1 MKSKTYVLEMFPYPS
16 GNIHMG
22 HVRNYVI
29 GDICARYHK
38 LKGDDVIHPM
48 GWDAFGLPAENA
60 AIQFKTHPK
69 DWTIS
74 NIKNM
79 KAQLQKLDLDLDW
92 DRELAT
98 CNQSYYKHQ
107 QELFID
113 LYNAGLAYKKDALV
127 NWDPIDQTVLANE
140 QVIDGKGW
148 RTGAVVEQKNLSQ
161 WFFKITHYAEE
172 LLSEID
178 NLTLW
183 PEKVKAMQR
192 NWIGKSI
199 GAEIE
204 FKINSMSDKIKV
216 FTTRPDTIYGA
227 SFIAV
232 SINHKIVSYLLDKT
246 KIQEVR
252 DQFNSSVLDHEKIGI
267 PLGAD
272 CVNPVTNDNI
282 PIYIANFVLDNY
294 GEGAIFGCP
303 AHDERDFEFA
313 QKYQLPIKKVV
324 QCEDSELPYV
334 GDGILINSP
343 LLNGLNKDDAISEII
358 KFLEKNKI
366 GNKSI
371 NYKIRDWGVSRQRY
385 WGCPIPVIYYEDG
398 TYRVLDKDE
407 LPVVLPDD
415 ILLEGKGNALLNNDK
430 WRRIVCPKTKKIAF
444 RETDT
449 LDTFVD
455 SSWYYIR
462 FLNNQLEKPFKT
474 ADINKYLPVDKY
486 IGGIEHAILHLLYSR
501 FFMKA
506 LRDIYKLEV
515 SEPFKQLFT
524 QGMITHKTY
533 KTNNREWVMPADV
546 ALVDG
551 RLIHQKTKESII
563 EGPSEKM
570 SKSKKNVIEPNEILE
585 NFGIDATRVFMVSDS
600 PPDRELE
607 WTDEG
612 IQSSKNLIN
621 RLEKYFD
628 QNKTQISESAIVFV
642 EKFVHDMEKNILNF
656 SLNKC
661 VANIY
666 TLINFLEKNKIYLGN
681 SDLSKK
687 VLICLFPIIPGLS
700 SALYNKLFNDEMSGH
715 SWPKIN
721 QTLIE
726 ENEINLPIQIK
737 GKLITTINTKKGYN
751 EEELLEKIYKI
762 KKINNKING
771 KKIVRVI
778 NVQDKIIN
786 IITS

>member
-1 MKSKTYVLEMFPYPS
+1 
-16 GNIHMG
+16 MG

-38 LKGDDVIHPM
+38 LKGDEVIHPM

-60 AIQFKTHPK
+60 AIQYGTHPK
-69 DWTIS
+69 DWTLS
-74 NIKNM
+74 NIDNM
-79 KAQLQKLDLDLDW
+79 KSQLQKLDLDLDW
-92 DRELAT
+92 DREIAT
-98 CNQSYYKHQ
+98 CNEDYYKHQ

-113 LYNAGLAYKKDALV
+113 LYKAGLAYKKDALV
-127 NWDPIDQTVLANE
+127 NWDPVDQTVLANE

-148 RTGAVVEQKNLSQ
+148 RTGAPVEQKKLSQ

-172 LLSEID
+172 LLSEIE
-178 NLTLW
+178 NLHLW
-183 PEKVKAMQR
+183 PEKVKVMQK
-192 NWIGKSI
+192 NWIGKSV

-204 FKINSMSDKIKV
+204 FQIKEINKKIKI

-227 SFIAV
+227 TFIAL
-232 SINHKIVSYLLDKT
+232 SINHKVVSEFVDKSEVLKIKRLFSDIEHDKEKLGFPLDFT
-246 KIQEVR
+246 CI
-252 DQFNSSVLDHEKIGI
+252 
-267 PLGAD
+267 
-272 CVNPVTNDNI
+272 NPITNEAV
-282 PIYIANFVLDNY
+282 PVFIANFVLDNY

-313 QKYQLPIKKVV
+313 KKYQLPIKKVIECSDD
-324 QCEDSELPYV
+324 QLPYT
-334 GDGILINSP
+334 GDGIIINSP
-343 LLNGLNKDDAISEII
+343 LLNGLNKNQAIAKII
-358 KFLEKNKI
+358 EYLENSNI

-398 TYRVLDKDE
+398 TYRVLEKDE
-407 LPVVLPDD
+407 LPVILPYDVS
-415 ILLEGKGNALLNNDK
+415 LEGKGNALLKNDS
-430 WRRIVCPKTKKIAF
+430 WRKITCSKTKKTAF

-462 FLNNQLEKPFKT
+462 FLNNRLDKPFN
-474 ADINKYLPVDKY
+474 AEDVNKYLPVDKY

-506 LRDIYKLEV
+506 LRDIYKLKV
-515 SEPFKQLFT
+515 DEPFKQLFT

-533 KTNNREWVMPADV
+533 QTHDKNWVMPADI
-546 ALVDG
+546 ALVNG
-551 RLIHQKTKESII
+551 SLMHQKTKEPII

-585 NFGIDATRVFMVSDS
+585 NFGIDATRIFMISDS

-621 RLEKYFD
+621 RLERYFD
-628 QNKTQISESAIVFV
+628 HMPTEINEEAVKVI
-642 EKFVHDMEKNILNF
+642 EKFVYEMENNILNF

-666 TLINFLEKNKIYLGN
+666 TLLNYLEKNDCYLGN
-681 SDLSKK
+681 NDLSKK

-700 SALYNKLFNDEMSGH
+700 LTVSKKLFNLEVTDLF
-715 SWPKIN
+715 WPKVN
-721 QTLIE
+721 NTLIE
-726 ENEINLPIQIK
+726 EHEINLPIQIK
-737 GKLITTINTKKGYN
+737 GKFISTIDTKKGYN
-751 EEELLEKIYKI
+751 EKDLLEKIYNI
-762 KKINNKING
+762 EKINKRISG
-771 KKIVRVI
+771 KKIIKII

-786 IITS
+786 IITD

>member
-1 MKSKTYVLEMFPYPS
+1 MFPYPS

-29 GDICARYHK
+29 GDIVARFHK
-38 LKGDDVIHPM
+38 LKGDEVIHPM

-60 AIQFKTHPK
+60 AIQFGIHPR
-69 DWTIS
+69 DWTNS
-74 NIKNM
+74 NIENM
-79 KAQLQKLDLDLDW
+79 KQQLQKLDLDLDW

-98 CNQSYYKHQ
+98 CNEGYYRYQ

-148 RTGAVVEQKNLSQ
+148 RTGATVEKKTLSQ
-161 WFFKITHYAEE
+161 WFFKTTHYAEE
-172 LLSEID
+172 LLSD
-178 NLTLW
+178 LDSLTLW
-183 PEKVKAMQR
+183 PEKVKVMQK

-204 FKINSMSDKIKV
+204 FPLKDFDKKIKI

-232 SINHKIVSYLLDKT
+232 SINHKIVLELLDKSEVQ
-246 KIQEVR
+246 KIK
-252 DQFNSSVLDHEKIGI
+252 DQFNSVEYDKEKIGI
-267 PLGAD
+267 PLEAS
-272 CVNPVTNDNI
+272 CIHPITHERI
-282 PIYIANFVLDNY
+282 PLYIANFVLDNY

-303 AHDERDFEFA
+303 AHDERDFDFA
-313 QKYQLPIKKVV
+313 KKYQLPIKKVV
-324 QCEDSELPYV
+324 ECLDDQLPYT
-334 GDGILINSP
+334 GDGKIINSP
-343 LLNGLNKDDAISEII
+343 LLNGLSKDQAISKII
-358 KFLEKNKI
+358 EYIDDHKI
-366 GNKSI
+366 GKRSI
-371 NYKIRDWGVSRQRY
+371 NYKLRDWGVSRQRY

-407 LPVVLPDD
+407 LPVILPYDVS
-415 ILLEGKGNALLNNDK
+415 LEGKGNALLHNDG
-430 WRRIVCPKTKKIAF
+430 WRKIICPKSKKNAF

-462 FLNNQLEKPFKT
+462 FLNNNLNKPFNPE
-474 ADINKYLPVDKY
+474 DVNKYLPVDKY

-515 SEPFKQLFT
+515 GEPFQQLFT

-533 KTNNREWVMPADV
+533 KTNDNEWIMPADV
-546 ALVDG
+546 AIVDG
-551 RLIHQKTKESII
+551 SLVHRKTKEAVI

-570 SKSKKNVIEPNEILE
+570 SKSKKNVVEPDEILN
-585 NFGIDATRVFMVSDS
+585 NFGIDATRIFMISDS

-612 IQSSKNLIN
+612 IQGSKNLTN
-621 RLEKYFD
+621 RLERYFY
-628 QNKTQISESAIVFV
+628 QQQIENIKDAPKVVEQFV
-642 EKFVHDMEKNILNF
+642 YDMENNILNF

-666 TLINFLEKNKIYLGN
+666 TLLNYLEKNDIYLGEHE
-681 SDLSKK
+681 LSKR
-687 VLICLFPIIPGLS
+687 VLVCLFPIIPGLS
-700 SALYNKLFNDEMSGH
+700 SILSKKLFGLKISDLD
-715 SWPKIN
+715 WPEVDQK
-721 QTLIE
+721 LIGDD
-726 ENEINLPIQIK
+726 EINLPVQIK
-737 GKLITTINTKKGYN
+737 GKLVSTIETKKGYN
-751 EEELLEKIYKI
+751 EKDLLEKIYNI
-762 KKINNKING
+762 EKINNKING
-771 KKIVRVI
+771 KKIIRII

-786 IITS
+786 IITD

>member
-1 MKSKTYVLEMFPYPS
+1 MFPYPS

-38 LKGDDVIHPM
+38 LKGDEVIHPM

-60 AIQFKTHPK
+60 AINFGTHPQ
-69 DWTIS
+69 DWTLL

-79 KAQLQKLDLDLDW
+79 KNQLQDLNLDLDW
-92 DRELAT
+92 DREFAT
-98 CNQSYYKHQ
+98 CNEDYYKHQ

-113 LYNAGLAYKKDALV
+113 LYHAGLVYKKDALV

-148 RTGAVVEQKNLSQ
+148 RTGAEVEQKNLSQ

-172 LLSEID
+172 LLSDLD

-183 PEKVKAMQR
+183 PEKVKTMQR
-192 NWIGKSI
+192 NWIGKSV
-199 GAEIE
+199 GAEIN
-204 FKINSMSDKIKV
+204 FKINDLDKQIKI

-227 SFIAV
+227 SFVAISV
-232 SINHKIVSYLLDKT
+232 NHKVVADLFDNSEIQKIKDEFDKT
-246 KIQEVR
+246 EYEK
-252 DQFNSSVLDHEKIGI
+252 EKIGI
-267 PLGAD
+267 PLEIE
-272 CVNPVTNDNI
+272 CTNPVTNETI
-282 PIYIANFVLDNY
+282 PVYIANFVLDNY

-313 QKYQLPIKKVV
+313 KKYQLPIIKVV
-324 QCEDSELPYV
+324 ECEDKQLPYT
-334 GDGILINSP
+334 GDGKIINSP
-343 LLNGLNKDDAISEII
+343 LLNGLDKKEAISEII
-358 KFLEKNKI
+358 KHLENENI
-366 GNKSI
+366 GNKSV
-371 NYKIRDWGVSRQRY
+371 NFKLRDWGVSRQRY

-407 LPVVLPDD
+407 LPVVLPYEVS
-415 ILLEGKGNALLNNDK
+415 LEGKGNALLNNDQ
-430 WRRIVCPKTKKIAF
+430 WRKVICPKTKKVAF

-462 FLNNQLEKPFKT
+462 FLNNNLDKPFNVE
-474 ADINKYLPVDKY
+474 DVNKYLPVDKY

-506 LRDIYKLEV
+506 LRDIYNLKID
-515 SEPFKQLFT
+515 EPFKQLFT

-533 KTNNREWVMPADV
+533 KTKNNEWVMPKDI
-546 ALVDG
+546 ALIDG
-551 RLIHQKTKESII
+551 NLIHQKTKEDII
-563 EGPSEKM
+563 EGPTEKM
-570 SKSKKNVIEPNEILE
+570 SKSKKNVIEPKEILE
-585 NFGIDATRVFMVSDS
+585 NFGIDATRIFMISDS

-621 RLEKYFD
+621 RIERYFHHEKTELNEETF
-628 QNKTQISESAIVFV
+628 KIV
-642 EKFVHDMEKNILNF
+642 EKFVDEMEKNILSF

-666 TLINFLEKNKIYLGN
+666 TLLNFLEKNKSYIG
-681 SDLSKK
+681 SDELSKK
-687 VLICLFPIIPGLS
+687 ILVCLFPVVPKLS
-700 SALYNKLFNDEMSGH
+700 STLSKKLFDIEIKDLL
-715 SWPKIN
+715 WPEIN
-721 QTLIE
+721 YSLIE
-726 ENEINLPIQIK
+726 EDEINLPIQIK
-737 GKLITTINTKKGYN
+737 GKLISTINTKKGYN
-751 EEELLEKIYKI
+751 ERDLLEEIYKI
-762 KKINNKING
+762 EKIHNKIKDKKILKI
-771 KKIVRVI
+771 I

-786 IITS
+786 IITN

>member
-1 MKSKTYVLEMFPYPS
+1 MFPYPS

-29 GDICARYHK
+29 GDIVARFHK
-38 LKGDDVIHPM
+38 LKGDEVIHPM

-60 AIQFKTHPK
+60 AIQFGIHPR
-69 DWTIS
+69 DWTNS
-74 NIKNM
+74 NIENM
-79 KAQLQKLDLDLDW
+79 KQQLQKLDLDLDW

-98 CNQSYYKHQ
+98 CNEGYYRYQ

-148 RTGAVVEQKNLSQ
+148 RTGATVEKKTLSQ
-161 WFFKITHYAEE
+161 WFFKTTHYAEE
-172 LLSEID
+172 LLSD
-178 NLTLW
+178 LDSLTLW
-183 PEKVKAMQR
+183 PEKVKVMQK

-199 GAEIE
+199 GAEIDFQIKGRE
-204 FKINSMSDKIKV
+204 KKIKI

-232 SINHKIVSYLLDKT
+232 SVNHKIVLELLDKSEVQ
-246 KIQEVR
+246 KIK
-252 DQFNSSVLDHEKIGI
+252 DQFNSVEYDKEKIGI
-267 PLGAD
+267 PLEAN
-272 CVNPVTNDNI
+272 CIHPITHERI
-282 PIYIANFVLDNY
+282 PLYIANFVLDNY

-303 AHDERDFEFA
+303 AHDERDFDFA
-313 QKYQLPIKKVV
+313 KKYQLPIKKVLECLDD
-324 QCEDSELPYV
+324 QLPYT
-334 GDGILINSP
+334 GDGKIINSP
-343 LLNGLNKDDAISEII
+343 LLNGLSKDQAISKII
-358 KFLEKNKI
+358 EYIDDHKI
-366 GNKSI
+366 GKRSI
-371 NYKIRDWGVSRQRY
+371 NYKLRDWGVSRQRY

-407 LPVVLPDD
+407 LPVILPYDVS
-415 ILLEGKGNALLNNDK
+415 LEGKGNALLHNDG
-430 WRRIVCPKTKKIAF
+430 WRKIICPKSKKNAF

-462 FLNNQLEKPFKT
+462 FLNNNLNKPFNPE
-474 ADINKYLPVDKY
+474 DVNKYLPVDKY

-515 SEPFKQLFT
+515 GEPFQQLFT

-533 KTNNREWVMPADV
+533 KTNDNEWIMPADV
-546 ALVDG
+546 AIVDG
-551 RLIHQKTKESII
+551 NLVHRKTKEAVI

-570 SKSKKNVIEPNEILE
+570 SKSKKNVVEPDEILN
-585 NFGIDATRVFMVSDS
+585 NFGIDATRIFMISDS

-612 IQSSKNLIN
+612 IQGSKNLTN
-621 RLEKYFD
+621 RLERYFY
-628 QNKTQISESAIVFV
+628 QQQIENIKDAPKVVEQFV
-642 EKFVHDMEKNILNF
+642 YDMEKNILNF

-666 TLINFLEKNKIYLGN
+666 TLLNYLEKNDIYLGEHE
-681 SDLSKK
+681 LSKR
-687 VLICLFPIIPGLS
+687 VLVCLFPIIPGLS
-700 SALYNKLFNDEMSGH
+700 SILSKKLFGLKISDLD
-715 SWPKIN
+715 WPEVDQK
-721 QTLIE
+721 LIGDD
-726 ENEINLPIQIK
+726 EINLPVQIK
-737 GKLITTINTKKGYN
+737 GKLVSTIETKKGYN
-751 EEELLEKIYKI
+751 EKDLLEKIYNI
-762 KKINNKING
+762 EKINNKING
-771 KKIVRVI
+771 KKIIRII

-786 IITS
+786 IITD

>member
-1 MKSKTYVLEMFPYPS
+1 MFPYPS

-38 LKGDDVIHPM
+38 LKGDEVLHPM
-48 GWDAFGLPAENA
+48 GWDSFGLPAENA
-60 AIQFKTHPK
+60 AIQYGTHPR
-69 DWTIS
+69 DWTLS
-74 NIKNM
+74 NIQNM

-98 CNQSYYKHQ
+98 CNQEYYKHQ

-148 RTGAVVEQKNLSQ
+148 RTGATVEKKTLSQ
-161 WFFKITHYAEE
+161 WFFKTTHYAEE
-172 LLSEID
+172 LLSD
-178 NLTLW
+178 LDGLTLW
-183 PEKVKAMQR
+183 PEKVKVMQK

-199 GAEIE
+199 GAEIDFQIKGRE
-204 FKINSMSDKIKV
+204 KKIKI

-232 SINHKIVSYLLDKT
+232 SVNHKIVLELLDKSEIQ
-246 KIQEVR
+246 KIK
-252 DQFNSSVLDHEKIGI
+252 DQFNSVEYDKEKIGI
-267 PLGAD
+267 PLEAN
-272 CVNPVTNDNI
+272 CIHPITHERI
-282 PIYIANFVLDNY
+282 PLYIANFVLDNY

-303 AHDERDFEFA
+303 AHDERDFDFA
-313 QKYQLPIKKVV
+313 KKYQLPIKKVV
-324 QCEDSELPYV
+324 ECLDDQLPYT
-334 GDGILINSP
+334 GDGKIINSP
-343 LLNGLNKDDAISEII
+343 LLNGLSKDQAISKII
-358 KFLEKNKI
+358 EYIDDHKI
-366 GNKSI
+366 GKRSI
-371 NYKIRDWGVSRQRY
+371 NYKLRDWGVSRQRY

-407 LPVVLPDD
+407 LPVILPYNVS
-415 ILLEGKGNALLNNDK
+415 LEGKGNALLHNDG
-430 WRRIVCPKTKKIAF
+430 WRKIICPKSKKNAF

-462 FLNNQLEKPFKT
+462 FLNNNLNKPFNPE
-474 ADINKYLPVDKY
+474 DVNKYLPVDKY

-515 SEPFKQLFT
+515 GEPFQQLFT

-533 KTNNREWVMPADV
+533 KTNDNEWIMPADV
-546 ALVDG
+546 AIVDG
-551 RLIHQKTKESII
+551 SLVHRKTKEAVI

-570 SKSKKNVIEPNEILE
+570 SKSKKNVVEPDEILN
-585 NFGIDATRVFMVSDS
+585 NFGIDATRIFMISDS

-612 IQSSKNLIN
+612 IQGSKNLTN
-621 RLEKYFD
+621 RLERYFYH
-628 QNKTQISESAIVFV
+628 QQIENIKDAPKVVEQFV
-642 EKFVHDMEKNILNF
+642 YDMENNILNF

-666 TLINFLEKNKIYLGN
+666 TLLNYLEKNDIYLGEHE
-681 SDLSKK
+681 LSKR
-687 VLICLFPIIPGLS
+687 VLVCLFPIIPGLS
-700 SALYNKLFNDEMSGH
+700 SILSKKLFGLKISDLD
-715 SWPKIN
+715 WPEVDQK
-721 QTLIE
+721 LIDDD
-726 ENEINLPIQIK
+726 EINLPIQIK
-737 GKLITTINTKKGYN
+737 GKLVSTIETKKGYN
-751 EEELLEKIYKI
+751 EKDLLEKIYNI
-762 KKINNKING
+762 EKINNKING
-771 KKIVRVI
+771 KKIIRII

-786 IITS
+786 IITD

>member
-1 MKSKTYVLEMFPYPS
+1 MFPYPS

-38 LKGDDVIHPM
+38 LKGDEVIHPM

-60 AIQFKTHPK
+60 AIQFGTHPQ
-69 DWTIS
+69 DWTTSNIS
-74 NIKNM
+74 NM
-79 KAQLQKLDLDLDW
+79 KKQLQQLDLDLNW

-98 CNQSYYKHQ
+98 CDKEYYRHQ

-148 RTGAVVEQKNLSQ
+148 RTGATIEKKNLSQ
-161 WFFKITHYAEE
+161 WFFKITDYAEE
-172 LLSEID
+172 LLNDLD
-178 NLTLW
+178 NLSLW
-183 PEKVKAMQR
+183 PEKVKTMQK
-192 NWIGKSI
+192 NWIGKSV

-204 FKINSMSDKIKV
+204 FKVSEINQNLKI

-227 SFIAV
+227 TFIAI
-232 SINHKIVSYLLDKT
+232 SINHKIVNGILSSDEIS
-246 KIQEVR
+246 KIKEK
-252 DQFNSSVLDHEKIGI
+252 FSKIEHEKEKIGI
-267 PLGAD
+267 PLD
-272 CVNPVTNDNI
+272 IKCENPITQESL

-303 AHDERDFEFA
+303 AHDERDYEFA
-313 QKYQLPIKKVV
+313 KKYNLPVKKVV
-324 QCEDSELPYV
+324 ECQDNQLPYS
-334 GDGILINSP
+334 GDGKLINSP
-343 LLNGLNKDDAISEII
+343 LLDGLSKNQAIKKII
-358 KFLEKNKI
+358 EYLNEKKI
-366 GNKSI
+366 GQEKI

-385 WGCPIPVIYYEDG
+385 WGCPIPAIYYEDG

-407 LPVVLPDD
+407 LPVLLPYNVS
-415 ILLEGKGNALLNNDK
+415 IESKGNALLNNDE
-430 WRRIVCPKTKKIAF
+430 WRKIVCPKTNKIAF

-462 FLNNQLEKPFKT
+462 FLNNKLDKPF
-474 ADINKYLPVDKY
+474 DVNDVNNYLPVDKY

-506 LRDIYKLEV
+506 LRDIYKLKV
-515 SEPFKQLFT
+515 GEPFKQLFT

-533 KTNNREWVMPADV
+533 ITEKKEWVMPKDV
-546 ALVDG
+546 VLVDG
-551 RLIHQKTKESII
+551 NFLKKQTKEKIY

-570 SKSKKNVIEPNEILE
+570 SKSKKNVVEPNEILE
-585 NFGIDATRVFMVSDS
+585 NYGIDATRIFMISDS

-612 IQSSKNLIN
+612 IQSAKNLIN
-621 RLEKYFD
+621 RIERYFKKEQTKID
-628 QNKTQISESAIVFV
+628 QNSKKEV
-642 EKFVHDMEKNILNF
+642 EKFVNDIEKNILSF

-661 VANIY
+661 VASIY
-666 TLINFLEKNKIYLGN
+666 TLFNYLEKNDIFLSN
-681 SDLSKK
+681 HEISKK
-687 VLICLFPIIPGLS
+687 ILICLYPIIPNYS
-700 SALYNKLFNDEMSGH
+700 SNIYLNLFSE
-715 SWPKIN
+715 K
-721 QTLIE
+721 IE
-726 ENEINLPIQIK
+726 ECLWPNIDLKLLEKNEIDLPIQIH
-737 GKLITTINTKKGYN
+737 GKLITTINTKKDYN
-751 EEELLEKIYKI
+751 EENLLKDIYKI
-762 KKINNKING
+762 DKIQKKIDG
-771 KKIVRVI
+771 KKVTKVI
-778 NVQDKIIN
+778 NVQNKIIN